1 MEKAGAALTVI
12 GMPTAHPG
20 MPNHASAMLDVPTGT
35 FDLPPTDQALIL
47 VGRLLV
53 ESGYRFTTITP
64 GAHAL
69 VNARPGNAVAT
80 DLREVFGWSR
90 PFRPWLLPPRML
102 DLLTAADAVELAGE
116 HLRSRVRFSTIV
128 DVAGRERLVLHSA
141 FPTTAHDAV
150 FFGPDTYRFVRLL
163 ERALPG
169 GGDLLELG
177 AGSGAAAICLAPR
190 FASVTM
196 TDINPLAARW
206 AVVNAALAELAGAQ
220 VAVGD
225 LFAAAPGT
233 FDAIIANP
241 PYMIDATGRW
251 YRDGGGPLGIEL
263 ALRMVAEGVGH
274 LRPGG
279 RLVVYTGTPV
289 VQGRDRFREAV
300 APLLA
305 GLGLDHA
312 YEELDV
318 DVFSEELAQES
329 YQGIDRIAVVGL
341 TVTTPATG
349 AASEDPS

>member
-1 MEKAGAALTVI
+1 MTLIHLPVASD
-12 GMPTAHPG
+12 TAF
-20 MPNHASAMLDVPTGT
+20 NTQKL
-35 FDLPPTDQALIL
+35 LPADQALVAL
-47 VGRLLV
+47 GRMLV
-53 ESGYRFTTITP
+53 ENGYRFTTITP
-64 GAHAL
+64 GGHAL

-80 DLREVFGWSR
+80 DLRDVFGWSR
-90 PFRPWLLPPRML
+90 PFRPWLLAPAML
-102 DLLTAADAVELAGE
+102 DLLKAADAVEEEGE
-116 HLRSRVRFSTIV
+116 HLRSRVRFSTIS
-128 DVAGRERLVLHSA
+128 AANIERLILHSA

-196 TDINPLAARW
+196 TDINPLAARH
-206 AVVNAALAELAGAQ
+206 AGINAALACLIDAQ

-233 FDAIIANP
+233 YDAIIANP

-251 YRDGGGPLGIEL
+251 YRDGGGPLGLEL
-263 ALRMVAEGVGH
+263 ALRMVTESLLH

-279 RLVVYTGTPV
+279 TFVLYTGSPV
-289 VQGRDRFREAV
+289 VQGADRFHEAV
-300 APLLA
+300 APVLG
-305 GLGLDHA
+305 GLGLA
-312 YEELDV
+312 YTYEELDV

-329 YQGIDRIAVVGL
+329 YQGIDRIAVIGL
-341 TVTTPATG
+341 TVTLPSSTVATG
-349 AASEDPS
+349 EDTP

>member
-1 MEKAGAALTVI
+1 MNVIRPDLDLDAA
-12 GMPTAHPG
+12 AD
-20 MPNHASAMLDVPTGT
+20 ALD
-35 FDLPPTDQALIL
+35 LLPTDQALIAL
-47 VGRLLV
+47 GRMLV
-53 ESGYRFTTITP
+53 ESGYRFTTVTP

-90 PFRPWLLPPRML
+90 PFRPWLLPPAML
-102 DLLTAADAVELAGE
+102 DLLKAADAVDDDGE
-116 HLRSRVRFSTIV
+116 HLRCRVRFSSIA
-128 DVAGRERLVLHSA
+128 AGGVERLVLHSA
-141 FPTTAHDAV
+141 FPTTARDAV

-196 TDINPLAARW
+196 TDINPLAARF
-206 AVVNAALAELAGAQ
+206 AGINAALAGLAGAQ

-225 LFAAAPGT
+225 LFAAAPGDY
-233 FDAIIANP
+233 DAIIANP

-251 YRDGGGPLGIEL
+251 YRDGGGPLGLEL
-263 ALRMVAEGVGH
+263 ALRMVSESLAH

-279 RLVVYTGTPV
+279 TLVVYTGSPV
-289 VQGRDRFREAV
+289 VQGCDRFHEAV
-300 APLLA
+300 APLLG
-305 GLGLDHA
+305 GLGLA
-312 YEELDV
+312 YRYEELDV

-341 TVTTPATG
+341 TVTIPATTV
-349 AASEDPS
+349 AASEVAS

>member
-1 MEKAGAALTVI
+1 MI
-12 GMPTAHPG
+12 GIHP
-20 MPNHASAMLDVPTGT
+20 PIASDLA
-35 FDLPPTDQALIL
+35 FDTRDLLPTDQALIAL
-47 VGRLLV
+47 GRMLV

-80 DLREVFGWSR
+80 DLRDVFGWSR
-90 PFRPWLLPPRML
+90 PFRPWLLAPAML
-102 DLLTAADAVELAGE
+102 DLLKAADAVEDEGE
-116 HLRSRVRFSTIV
+116 HLRSRVRFSSI
-128 DVAGRERLVLHSA
+128 VAGGIERLIMHSA
-141 FPTTAHDAV
+141 FPTIAQDAV

-163 ERALPG
+163 ERVLPG

-196 TDINPLAARW
+196 SDINPLAARH
-206 AVVNAALAELAGAQ
+206 AGINAALAGIADVQ

-233 FDAIIANP
+233 YDAIIANP

-263 ALRMVAEGVGH
+263 ALRMVTESLAH

-279 RLVVYTGTPV
+279 SFVLYTGSPV
-289 VQGRDRFREAV
+289 VQGADRFHEAV
-300 APLLA
+300 APLLR
-305 GLGLDHA
+305 GLGLAYA

-318 DVFSEELAQES
+318 DVFSEELAHES

-341 TVTTPATG
+341 TVTLPATTVITG
-349 AASEDPS
+349 EDAP